1 MTELATTDA
10 GALPVTVRPMDRD
23 PAAREL
29 DFVVETTTKVRWP
42 KRSGLPWYEWK
53 ALHEPQVQAWVAQG
67 TTMVAD
73 AGDGLLLGFVTLSPG
88 TGPVRMLYV
97 KREFRGNG
105 IGLKLLAGVMPGRVL
120 PDMIG
125 ACLPTAS
132 WKRWCERHALTWE
145 VRR

>member
-1 MTELATTDA
+1 MTELATADA
-10 GALPVTVRPMDRD
+10 GALPVTVRPVNRD

-42 KRSGLPWYEWK
+42 KRAGLPWYEWR
-53 ALHEPQVQAWVAQG
+53 ALHEPQVRAWVNEG
-67 TTMVAD
+67 LVMVTD
-73 AGDGLLLGFVTLSPG
+73 AGEGLVLGYIVIQGGSI
-88 TGPVRMLYV
+88 RMLYV

-105 IGLKLLAGVMPGRVL
+105 LGLRLLSTSLGRDLPAVL
-120 PDMIG
+120 P

-145 VRR
+145 TRR